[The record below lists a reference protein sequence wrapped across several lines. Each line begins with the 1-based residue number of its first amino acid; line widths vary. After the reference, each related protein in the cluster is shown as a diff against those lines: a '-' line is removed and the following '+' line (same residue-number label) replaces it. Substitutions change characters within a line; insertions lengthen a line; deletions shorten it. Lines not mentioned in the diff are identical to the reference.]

1 MADPGVDPGRTRYQ
15 PSGFTVYRV
24 ESTDLTWRLLAKRQ
38 WPLALSLVVITLLE
52 TGSIDTGLGWWQLP
66 GILVVC
72 AIAVLAPRRPF
83 DAALAI
89 SFAIACVAV
98 YMRFLGEP
106 LEPHFFVSGATISM
120 TGAAMATVAILVRD
134 ASRLRAIA
142 GTVLVIAAMTS
153 AEVLG
158 FPVVASREYRQWDP
172 DYLNYAFGGIVTLV
186 LSVGTG
192 LYFRARDN
200 ERSSQL
206 AASVAAAQNSERMAL
221 ARELHDVVAHYVTA
235 IVVHAQAGQVNR
247 AASEQVL
254 PIIEASG
261 YEALTAMRRL
271 VGTLRDGESSGPAAS
286 SSLVDDV
293 RSLAAESGL
302 PVQLSFDLQDAVP
315 QELARSVLRL
325 VQESL
330 TNTQKHA
337 SQVSSV
343 DVSLS
348 SRDGM
353 LRLEI
358 ADDGIASGVPV
369 GGSGGY
375 GLVGMRERAELLGG
389 TFSAGR
395 REPTGWTVRAE
406 LPIA

>member
-1 MADPGVDPGRTRYQ
+1 MN
-15 PSGFTVYRV
+15 
-24 ESTDLTWRLLAKRQ
+24 WRLLAKRQ
-38 WPLALSLVVITLLE
+38 WPLALSLTGISLLE
-52 TGSIDTGLGWWQLP
+52 TNSIDTGLGWWQLP
-66 GILVVC
+66 GILVIC

-83 DAALAI
+83 DATLALA
-89 SFAIACVAV
+89 FAIACVAV
-98 YMRFLGEP
+98 YMRFLGVAI
-106 LEPHFFVSGATISM
+106 EPHFFVSGANISM
-120 TGAAMATVAILVRD
+120 TGAAMATIAVLVRES
-134 ASRLRAIA
+134 SRTRAVA
-142 GTVLVIAAMTS
+142 GTVLVVAAMVA

-158 FPVVASREYRQWDP
+158 WPIVAPLEYREWDP
-172 DYLNYAFGGIVTLV
+172 DTSGFLFAAGVLLV
-186 LSVGTG
+186 LSVGSG

-235 IVVHAQAGQVNR
+235 IVVHAQAGQLNR
-247 AASEQVL
+247 DAAEQVL
-254 PIIEASG
+254 PTIEASG

-293 RSLAAESGL
+293 RALAAESGL
-302 PVQLSFDLQDAVP
+302 PVELSFDLQDAVP

-337 SQVSSV
+337 VAVSSV
-343 DVSLS
+343 EVSLS
-348 SRDGM
+348 SRDGV
-353 LRLEI
+353 LFL
-358 ADDGIASGVPV
+358 AVSDNGIASGVPV

-375 GLVGMRERAELLGG
+375 GLVGMRERTELLGG

-395 REPTGWTVRAE
+395 REPTGWAVRAE

>member
-1 MADPGVDPGRTRYQ
+1 M
-15 PSGFTVYRV
+15 
-24 ESTDLTWRLLAKRQ
+24 ESTELNWRLLAKRQ
-38 WPLALSLVVITLLE
+38 WPLALSLTAIALAE
-52 TGSIDTGLGWWQLP
+52 TGAIDTGLGWWQLP
-66 GILVVC
+66 GVVVIC

-83 DAALAI
+83 DAALALA
-89 SFAIACVAV
+89 FAVACVAV
-98 YMRFLGEP
+98 YMRFLGVSIA
-106 LEPHFFVSGATISM
+106 PHLFWSGANISM
-120 TGAAMATVAILVRD
+120 TGAAMATIATLVREE
-134 ASRLRAIA
+134 SRARSVI
-142 GTVLVIAAMTS
+142 GTLLVLAAMTV

-158 FPVVASREYRQWDP
+158 WPIVSAVEYREWSP
-172 DYLNYAFGGIVTLV
+172 DALNFSIAGCVLLV
-186 LSVGTG
+186 LSVGSG
-192 LYFRARDN
+192 LYFRARDA
-200 ERSSQL
+200 ERASQL

-235 IVVHAQAGQVNR
+235 IVVHAQAGQMNR
-247 AASEQVL
+247 DAAEQVL
-254 PIIEASG
+254 PTIEASG

-302 PVQLSFDLQDAVP
+302 PVRLSFDLQDAVP

-337 SQVSSV
+337 SAVSSV
-343 DVSLS
+343 DVGLS
-348 SRDGM
+348 SSDGV
-353 LRLEI
+353 LRLAV
-358 ADDGIASGVPV
+358 ADDGVASGVPV

-375 GLVGMRERAELLGG
+375 GLVGMRERVELLGG
-389 TFSAGR
+389 RFSAGR

-406 LPIA
+406 LPLA

>member
-1 MADPGVDPGRTRYQ
+1 M
-15 PSGFTVYRV
+15 
-24 ESTDLTWRLLAKRQ
+24 ESTDLNWRLLAKRQ
-38 WPLALSLVVITLLE
+38 WPLALSLTGIVIAE
-52 TGSIDTGLGWWQLP
+52 TGSISTAAGWWQIP
-66 GILVVC
+66 GVLVIC
-72 AIAVLAPRRPF
+72 AISVLAPRRPF
-83 DAALAI
+83 DAALAAA
-89 SFAIACVAV
+89 FAIVCAAL
-98 YMRFLGEP
+98 YMRLLGIAF
-106 LEPHFFVSGATISM
+106 EPHFFLSGVNVSI
-120 TGAAMATVAILVRD
+120 TGAAMATIAVLVRE
-134 ASRLRAIA
+134 SSHVRAIA
-142 GTVLVIAAMTS
+142 GTLLVVAAMIT

-158 FPVVASREYRQWDP
+158 WPVVSAVEYREWEP
-172 DYLNYAFGGIVTLV
+172 DTTSYLFGACIMLV
-186 LSVGTG
+186 LAIGTG

-200 ERSSQL
+200 ERASQL

-235 IVVHAQAGQVNR
+235 IVVHAQAGQLNR
-247 AASEQVL
+247 EAAEQVL
-254 PIIEASG
+254 PTIEASG

-302 PVQLSFDLQDAVP
+302 PVRLSFDLEDAVP

-337 SQVSSV
+337 SAVSSV
-343 DVSLS
+343 DVALS
-348 SRDGM
+348 SSDGV
-353 LRLEI
+353 LHLAI
-358 ADDGIASGVPV
+358 LDDGVASGVPV

-375 GLVGMRERAELLGG
+375 GLVGMRERTELLGG

-395 REPTGWTVRAE
+395 REPTGWTVRAD
-406 LPIA
+406 LPIS

>member
-1 MADPGVDPGRTRYQ
+1 MEGT
-15 PSGFTVYRV
+15 
-24 ESTDLTWRLLAKRQ
+24 ELNWRLLAKRQ
-38 WPLALSLVVITLLE
+38 WPLALSLAGITIAEL
-52 TGSIDTGLGWWQLP
+52 GSITTSPGWWQVP
-66 GILVVC
+66 GVLVIC

-83 DAALAI
+83 DAALALA
-89 SFAIACVAV
+89 FAVVCAALHL
-98 YMRFLGEP
+98 RFLGVGF
-106 LEPHFFVSGATISM
+106 EPHFFVSGATISI
-120 TGAAMATVAILVRD
+120 TGAAMATIAILVRE
-134 ASRLRAIA
+134 STYGRAGA
-142 GTVLVIAAMTS
+142 GTLLVIAAMVT

-158 FPVVASREYRQWDP
+158 WPVVSATEYQQWRP
-172 DYLNYAFGGIVTLV
+172 DWTSYLFGATIMLV
-186 LSVGTG
+186 LAIGTG

-206 AASVAAAQNSERMAL
+206 AASVAAAQNAERMAL

-235 IVVHAQAGQVNR
+235 IVVHAQAGQLNR
-247 AASEQVL
+247 EFDVLPSIAAS
-254 PIIEASG
+254 G
-261 YEALTAMRRL
+261 NEALTAMRRL
-271 VGTLRDGESSGPAAS
+271 VGTLRDGESGSPAAS
-286 SSLVDDV
+286 SSLLDDV
-293 RSLAAESGL
+293 RSLVDESGL
-302 PVQLSFDLQDAVP
+302 PVRLSVELADAVP

-330 TNTQKHA
+330 TNIRKHA
-337 SQVSSV
+337 SAVSAV

-348 SRDGM
+348 SQDGV

-358 ADDGIASGVPV
+358 TDDGVASGVPV

-389 TFSAGR
+389 TFRAGR